1 MDLLFDKDQFRNL
14 MNDFYII
21 TNIKIVFYDNA
32 FQPVIAVPEE
42 DCAFCSAMKQ
52 NPAALAKCEQCI
64 QTEVQKCKDTN
75 SLNIYKCHSGL
86 IEAVAPLKLDDVI
99 IGYIMFGQILDAEN
113 RPATEKAIIRYAS
126 QYSSSNIGQLL
137 KGIAGKTEVQ
147 VRSVAKFMEA
157 CISYLIMHNLVQR
170 DHTCS
175 GLAFK
180 IADYIQENLSSN
192 LCVERLCAVFCISRS
207 TLYKIFHAF
216 FGMSVAKYIRKKRI
230 DAVLSLMQTDIAV
243 ADAACQVGFDD
254 YNYFSKVFKL
264 ETGISPSKYRRQSVK
279 NVSVQR

>member
-1 MDLLFDKDQFRNL
+1 
-14 MNDFYII
+14 
-21 TNIKIVFYDNA
+21 
-32 FQPVIAVPEE
+32 
-42 DCAFCSAMKQ
+42 
-52 NPAALAKCEQCI
+52 
-64 QTEVQKCKDTN
+64 
-75 SLNIYKCHSGL
+75 
-86 IEAVAPLKLDDVI
+86 
-99 IGYIMFGQILDAEN
+99 
-113 RPATEKAIIRYAS
+113 
-126 QYSSSNIGQLL
+126 
-137 KGIAGKTEVQ
+137 
-147 VRSVAKFMEA
+147 
-157 CISYLIMHNLVQR
+157 MHNLVQR

-192 LCVERLCAVFCISRS
+192 LSVERLCAVFCISRS